1 MPQPEF
7 KPFFGL
13 QYEGMSH
20 FVLQWR
26 PRGALGSEVQ
36 LAYLVEVLCPQIKD
50 IHITRLGIH
59 PSLWGKV
66 IKKRKSSTLREIANE
81 YGVSYETV
89 RRITRRHQDF

>member
-1 MPQPEF
+1 M
-7 KPFFGL
+7 K
-13 QYEGMSH
+13 
-20 FVLQWR
+20 WR

-50 IHITRLGIH
+50 IRMTRLGIH

-66 IKKRKSSTLREIANE
+66 IKKRKHNTLREIANE

-89 RRITRRHQDF
+89 RRIAKRHHDF